1 MAKSKTGLA
10 TQMDLAEKLGPLAQR
25 HAHRITV
32 HKSVIRE
39 YFRVMLK
46 AYKERT
52 GRFERIHHLTDG
64 PQHKYVPGQ
73 DRDDAAQDVMFDA
86 KICPPKM
93 KVGSLEHLVYFF
105 LVTPTDHLQDSD
117 KLYANHI
124 RIYADHPWVYSKE
137 VLKLTKDELAALF
150 KKYRVGIHNENA
162 RFFLNNA
169 KTLFEDFGGDPVKIF
184 RSAGASVD
192 NVLAWR
198 EKREKETGRNPL
210 LGFEHKIASL
220 YLLYLAEFG
229 ALPMPKDAFAVDVH
243 VIFQLYQVGGFTL
256 HERMDNM
263 MIAQILREVIC
274 DIFEEEQFSKVD
286 GANVTWLNGSKGCKS
301 CSSNA
306 AAQYL
311 CPVWGMC
318 KGRYA
323 TDNYHHN
330 GSVDPADPLF
340 PKGGIRPEFGIPRTI
355 RKRPEKKGR
364 GAIIIEHLT
373 TLFDEE
379 FAEKA
384 ALAAKQSKRT
394 RKVIP
399 ITDAKKLH

>member
-10 TQMDLAEKLGPLAQR
+10 TQQDLAERLSPLAQR
-25 HAHRITV
+25 HAGRMTV
-32 HKSVIRE
+32 CKPAIRE
-39 YFRVMLK
+39 FFKLMLK
-46 AYKERT
+46 AYSERT
-52 GRFERIHHLTDG
+52 GRFARIHHKTDG

-73 DRDDAAQDVMFDA
+73 DRDDVAQDVMFDA
-86 KICPPKM
+86 KNRPPKM
-93 KVGSLEHLVYFF
+93 EIGSLEHLVYFF

-137 VLKLTKDELAALF
+137 VLKLTQDELAALF
-150 KKYRVGIHNENA
+150 KKYRIGIHNENA

-169 KTLFEDFGGDPVKIF
+169 KTLFEEFGGDPVEIF

-192 NVLAWR
+192 SVLAWR
-198 EKREKETGRNPL
+198 EKCEKETGRNPL

-229 ALPMPKDAFAVDVH
+229 ALPFPKDAFAVDVH
-243 VIFQLYQVGGFTL
+243 VIFQLYQVGGFIL
-256 HERMDNM
+256 HERMDNS

-274 DIFEEEQFSKVD
+274 EICEEESYDKVD
-286 GANVTWLNGSKGCKS
+286 LANVLWLNGSKGCKS

-306 AAQYL
+306 AAEYL
-311 CPVWGMC
+311 CPAWSIC

-340 PKGGIRPEFGIPRTI
+340 PKGGVRPKFGVPRMI

-364 GAIIIEHLT
+364 GAIIVEHLA

-379 FAEKA
+379 FAEEEKA
-384 ALAAKQSKRT
+384 AKKKD

-399 ITDAKKLH
+399 ITSARKR